1 MNHFHNAKIIATMW
15 PSIDKETI
23 LAKIINN
30 IDVFR
35 INLSHGD
42 EEAKKK
48 YIDMILKLDSSKTI
62 MLDTKGPEV
71 RVRNK
76 DEVTLKKNQKIKVCY
91 AEFFKQQDGVLF
103 IDYPNIHTITKGA
116 VMSID
121 NDAVK
126 VQITGQKDDYLLG
139 TVTIGGTILIN
150 RWIEFEN
157 YIPKLPFLSEKDK
170 KHIVRWVEHKINVIA
185 ISHIRNAENIAM
197 VKQFLKD
204 IWGQDVKIIAKIETK
219 ESIDNIEEIA
229 EACDGISLSREKLN
243 LLIDPKKSEKKKYEI
258 IQLCNKYGIPLI
270 MTAGLDTT
278 GSQASLKRTIGNIVE
293 EIKAGADAFLLTRET
308 ALADDAIDIVTMLY
322 EVINDS
328 KNKTSTDYML
338 HDLDFTTHPITD
350 YIIYSAYRASKELPI
365 KAIICPTESGYTP
378 ARLSS
383 LKPEVPIIAFTKND
397 DAYRYLNLLRWV
409 KGYKISSTFE
419 YDNIKQIGK
428 EIIRILFKGNI
439 SLDDK
444 VLIVHSSLQQNVPHM
459 INGIELYK
467 FKDI

>member
-1 MNHFHNAKIIATMW
+1 M
-15 PSIDKETI
+15 
-23 LAKIINN
+23 
-30 IDVFR
+30 
-35 INLSHGD
+35 
-42 EEAKKK
+42 
-48 YIDMILKLDSSKTI
+48 
-62 MLDTKGPEV
+62 
-71 RVRNK
+71 
-76 DEVTLKKNQKIKVCY
+76 
-91 AEFFKQQDGVLF
+91 
-103 IDYPNIHTITKGA
+103 
-116 VMSID
+116 
-121 NDAVK
+121 
-126 VQITGQKDDYLLG
+126 
-139 TVTIGGTILIN
+139 
-150 RWIEFEN
+150 
-157 YIPKLPFLSEKDK
+157 
-170 KHIVRWVEHKINVIA
+170 IA

-204 IWGQDVKIIAKIETK
+204 IGGQDVKIIAKIETK

-278 GSQASLKRTIGNIVE
+278 GSQASVKRTIANIVD

-328 KNKTSTDYML
+328 KNKTSTDYLL

-397 DAYRYLNLLRWV
+397 DAYRYLNLLR
-409 KGYKISSTFE
+409 
-419 YDNIKQIGK
+419 
-428 EIIRILFKGNI
+428 
-439 SLDDK
+439 
-444 VLIVHSSLQQNVPHM
+444 
-459 INGIELYK
+459 
-467 FKDI
+467 